1 MSGFCNLYAQNA
13 KFKTDLL
20 ESLAEKIQFLPKLG
34 QKNMSIEA
42 GVLHNQPLYANIN
55 DKGTIT
61 HIGFRLFPDELKTES
76 KDVLEFIER
85 YFLELS
91 LILDDNQRSR
101 KMQDDKF
108 IFLLGNYKGWDS
120 LIDGADFRLS
130 KVDDKY
136 YEATWSKNGV
146 DRLSVAFPIWCELLT
161 GMPLNEIQKTLDR

>member
-61 HIGFRLFPDELKTES
+61 HIGFRLFP
-76 KDVLEFIER
+76 
-85 YFLELS
+85 
-91 LILDDNQRSR
+91 
-101 KMQDDKF
+101 
-108 IFLLGNYKGWDS
+108 
-120 LIDGADFRLS
+120 
-130 KVDDKY
+130 
-136 YEATWSKNGV
+136 
-146 DRLSVAFPIWCELLT
+146 
-161 GMPLNEIQKTLDR
+161 EIGRAHV